1 MFEGQPIEIS
11 EDNVLYYNRKQ
22 ESLIPVF
29 VHILIWWSIVH
40 DQNYS
45 FTTKKAK
52 DLGHTFSVK
61 GETKIVEAFM
71 ASRWIG
77 YDQLYD

>member
-29 VHILIWWSIVH
+29 VHILI
-40 DQNYS
+40 
-45 FTTKKAK
+45 
-52 DLGHTFSVK
+52 
-61 GETKIVEAFM
+61 
-71 ASRWIG
+71 
-77 YDQLYD
+77 